1 MVRLASTRAINEE
14 HDQEKEDAPY
24 TREAQMSELVRK
36 YESSLKILNSDTPLA
51 AREMLYELLEHPIVH
66 KAKTPPAT
74 KGKGSSNPPQAER
87 LLYLVLKHL
96 ADVEVAYL
104 EQAMVQGGQCDP
116 QKPLA
121 LYADALNLDSSDVQ
135 LWLRFGRA
143 AMTARA
149 PAVARVAFERGL
161 ELHPHHPLLCEEL
174 LQVLIQ
180 IGDVDSAT
188 ALARTIAAID
198 PNNTLAQQL
207 MSITAAPSAAHL

>member
-1 MVRLASTRAINEE
+1 M
-14 HDQEKEDAPY
+14 
-24 TREAQMSELVRK
+24 
-36 YESSLKILNSDTPLA
+36 
-51 AREMLYELLEHPIVH
+51 
-66 KAKTPPAT
+66 
-74 KGKGSSNPPQAER
+74 
-87 LLYLVLKHL
+87 
-96 ADVEVAYL
+96 EVAYL
-104 EQAMVQGGQCDP
+104 EQAMVQGRQCDP

-180 IGDVDSAT
+180 VCTFHLECCGPPVDCGCAHGECSFVCGS
-188 ALARTIAAID
+188 LQFPAASC
-198 PNNTLAQQL
+198 A
-207 MSITAAPSAAHL
+207 